1 MKDIPMI
8 VDRTKFLIGVGLL
21 AGFTVVL
28 VVMFMPIFDGQNA
41 LNYMD
46 ALYNSISKGSA
57 YYIPDLRE
65 EAAGL
70 DGTTAELSLGF
81 DSEEK
86 SELAA
91 VLLSRAGA
99 DVVPS
104 GAKLNVRADLGR
116 VLTVVLQD
124 SDNLFQNDDESFE
137 AGYGR
142 SGKDALF
149 GWWVTLKAM
158 DRDLTRQKRFAEAAF
173 VTTVKKKA
181 VECAY
186 NYRGIVPRNIADNIG
201 VVLLSLVFYVI
212 YTVWYGY
219 AIMLIF
225 EGCGLKTAH

>member
-1 MKDIPMI
+1 MI
-8 VDRTKFLIGVGLL
+8 TDPRKFYIGAGLL
-21 AGFTVVL
+21 AGFCVVL
-28 VVMFMPIFDGQNA
+28 VGIFMPIFDGQNA

-57 YYIPDLRE
+57 YYIPDLTD
-65 EAAGL
+65 EAAEL
-70 DGTTAELSLGF
+70 EGTTAELSLQF
-81 DSEEK
+81 ESQEK
-86 SELAA
+86 SDLAA
-91 VLLSRAGA
+91 LLLSRAGA
-99 DVVPS
+99 EVVPS
-104 GAKLNVRADLGR
+104 GTELNVTADLGR
-116 VLTVVLQD
+116 VLAVVLQD
-124 SDNLFQNDDESFE
+124 SDNLFQNDDASFE

-158 DRDLTRQKRFAEAAF
+158 DKDLNRQKRFAEAAF

-186 NYRGIVPRNIADNIG
+186 NYRGIVPRKIVDNMG

>member
-1 MKDIPMI
+1 MI
-8 VDRTKFLIGVGLL
+8 VDRKKFLIGAGLL
-21 AGFTVVL
+21 AGFAVVL
-28 VVMFMPIFDGQNA
+28 VVLFMPIFDGQNA

-57 YYIPDLRE
+57 YYIPDLTD
-65 EAAGL
+65 EAAEL
-70 DGTTAELSLGF
+70 EGTTAAMSLELESQ
-81 DSEEK
+81 EK
-86 SELAA
+86 SDLAA
-91 VLLSRAGA
+91 LLLTRAGA

-104 GAKLNVRADLGR
+104 GTALSVTADLGQ
-116 VLTVVLQD
+116 VLTAALQD
-124 SDNLFQNDDESFE
+124 SDRLFQNDDASFE

-158 DRDLTRQKRFAEAAF
+158 DKDLNRQKRFAEAAF

-186 NYRGIVPRNIADNIG
+186 NYRGIVPRNIVDNIG
-201 VVLLSLVFYVI
+201 VVLLSLVFYVV